1 MDPNPI
7 DPGIGSIFG
16 GLALVFG
23 LGLIVL
29 LAGIWVVAQF
39 RRGRVNEETDIS
51 YPSVPQSADDRRA
64 VAEVRERER
73 AVGDHHGA
81 AGAGMREVPQMPT
94 RAERPAD
101 AEHRRGVDP
110 VGDADSTPRNPL

>member
-16 GLALVFG
+16 GLALVLG
-23 LGLIVL
+23 LGLLVL
-29 LAGIWVVAQF
+29 LAGIWVAAQF

-64 VAEVRERER
+64 VAEVHARER
-73 AVGDHHGA
+73 AVGDDHGTT
-81 AGAGMREVPQMPT
+81 GPGMREVSQTPT

-101 AEHRRGVDP
+101 AAHRRGVDP
-110 VGDADSTPRNPL
+110 ASDADSTPRNPL

>member
-16 GLALVFG
+16 GLALVLG
-23 LGLIVL
+23 LGLVVL
-29 LAGIWVVAQF
+29 LAGIWVAAQF

-64 VAEVRERER
+64 VAEVHERER
-73 AVGDHHGA
+73 VVGDNSTVESR
-81 AGAGMREVPQMPT
+81 MREIPQTPT